1 MIPAEARKEI
11 EDIMANVE
19 FYWRAEDGG
28 LAMAASD
35 LIVFGKKVVKEIE
48 ADRINWICGLDDFGC
63 SCGAKSEIV
72 SIAQE
77 WAFS

>member
-1 MIPAEARKEI
+1 
-11 EDIMANVE
+11 
-19 FYWRAEDGG
+19 
-28 LAMAASD
+28 MAASD

-48 ADRINWICGLDDFGC
+48 ANRINWICGLDDFGC